1 MVEREV
7 VVEGGVVVKGA
18 VKVEATPAAA
28 VTMMGKATQEL
39 VSSLPFHPSP

>member
-7 VVEGGVVVKGA
+7 VVKGT

-28 VTMMGKATQEL
+28 AVTMIGKATQEL